1 MLFLFKI
8 SLLVKKFNYIII
20 GAGIAGFKAAEAI
33 RQHDDESS
41 LLLINGEEHKPYKR
55 TKINKRL
62 QEGIDVEQFV
72 LANAEFYENRQIT
85 LMQDVVTN
93 INLNSK
99 TLLTERKRKFAW
111 DKLII
116 TTGSHSRQPVLKGN
130 GKRNVHFLRKAEDVE
145 ELLRDLKSTEKIIV
159 GGGGVQGIEIVD
171 QLLKLGKQVTLV
183 HNGMQLMNRQLDRRM
198 ASRVQQLMEQRG
210 VSIICNE
217 SIMGISKTSNDKY
230 LVKIGDIIQQ
240 IADMVVFNVGSQPNI
255 DLAKAA
261 GLSTNRGILV
271 NEFLQSSH
279 PDVFAAGDVAEH
291 PGGYISGL
299 WHAAEHQGVVVGNNV
314 AGRKTKYDQ
323 KAFRLK
329 MEVFDQYFFSM
340 NIPDNPEKADN
351 ILVEKDSKYLRF
363 FFLNDHLNGMLMM
376 NDKENAKKYEQA
388 VREKWDKNKVTST
401 FGI

>member
-8 SLLVKKFNYIII
+8 SLQVKKFNYIII

-41 LLLINGEEHKPYKR
+41 LLLINGEDRKPYKR
-55 TKINKRL
+55 TRINKRL
-62 QEGIDVEQFV
+62 VNGFETEQFA
-72 LANAEFYENRQIT
+72 LANADFYENRQIT
-85 LMQDVVTN
+85 LMQDVVAN

-111 DKLII
+111 DKLVIA
-116 TTGSHSRQPVLKGN
+116 TGSSSRQPVLKGN
-130 GKRNVHFLRKAEDVE
+130 GKRNARFLRQAEDAE
-145 ELLRDLKSTEKIIV
+145 ELINDLKSVEKVIV

-183 HNGMQLMNRQLDRRM
+183 HNGIQLMNRHLDRHL
-198 ASRVQQLMEQRG
+198 AGHIHQIMEQRG

-217 SIMGISKTSNDKY
+217 SVTGISKTSNDKF

-240 IADMVVFNVGSQPNI
+240 IADMVLINVGSQPNI
-255 DLAKAA
+255 DLAKSA

-279 PDVFAAGDVAEH
+279 PDIYVAGDVAEH
-291 PGGYISGL
+291 PGGFVSGL
-299 WHAAEHQGVVVGNNV
+299 WHASEHQGIIAGNNV
-314 AGRKTKYDQ
+314 AGVKTKYDQ

-340 NIPDNPEKADN
+340 NIPDNPEKSDN
-351 ILVEKDSKYLRF
+351 TIVEKDNKYVRF
-363 FFLNDHLNGMLMM
+363 FYLNGHLNGILMM

-388 VREKWDKNKVTST
+388 VREKWDKNKVATT
-401 FGI
+401 FVL

>member
-8 SLLVKKFNYIII
+8 SLPVKKFNYIII

-41 LLLINGEEHKPYKR
+41 LLLVNGEDRKPYKR
-55 TKINKRL
+55 TRINKRL
-62 QEGIDVEQFV
+62 VDGFEAEQFA
-72 LANAEFYENRQIT
+72 LANADFYENRQIT

-111 DKLII
+111 DKII
-116 TTGSHSRQPVLKGN
+116 IATGSQSRHPVLKGN
-130 GKRNVHFLRKAEDVE
+130 GKRNIHFLRHAEDAE

-183 HNGMQLMNRQLDRRM
+183 HNGIQLMNRHLDRRL
-198 ASRVQQLMEQRG
+198 AAYIHQLMEQRG

-217 SIMGISKTSNDKY
+217 SVTGISKTSNDKY

-240 IADMVVFNVGSQPNI
+240 IADMVVFNIGSQPNI
-255 DLAKAA
+255 DLAAAA

-279 PDVFAAGDVAEH
+279 PDIYVAGDVAEH
-291 PGGYISGL
+291 PGGYVSGL
-299 WHAAEHQGVVVGNNV
+299 WHASEHQGSVAGNNV
-314 AGRKTKYDQ
+314 AGIKIKYDQ
-323 KAFRLK
+323 KVFRLK
-329 MEVFDQYFFSM
+329 MEVFDEYFFSM
-340 NIPDNPEKADN
+340 NIPDNPEKSDN
-351 ILVEKDSKYLRF
+351 TIVEKDNKYLRF
-363 FFLNDHLNGMLMM
+363 FYLNDRLNGILML

-388 VREKWDKNKVTST
+388 VREKWDKNKVATT